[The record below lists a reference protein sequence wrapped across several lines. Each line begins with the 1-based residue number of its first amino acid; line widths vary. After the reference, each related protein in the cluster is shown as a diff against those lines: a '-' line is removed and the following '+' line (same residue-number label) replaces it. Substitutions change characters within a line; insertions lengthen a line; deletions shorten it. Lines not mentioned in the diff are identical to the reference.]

1 MAYIN
6 PKYPAIQVTQQE
18 YDAMETHDPHTMY
31 CIPVAEPADGI
42 IVGTPVVQMSGTVL
56 PISSTI
62 YGTAEEVE

>member
-31 CIPVAEPADGI
+31 CIPGAEPAVI
-42 IVGTPVVQMSGTVL
+42 IVECSQDQYDAMQTHDPDTL
-56 PISSTI
+56 YAIP
-62 YGTAEEVE
+62 EVS